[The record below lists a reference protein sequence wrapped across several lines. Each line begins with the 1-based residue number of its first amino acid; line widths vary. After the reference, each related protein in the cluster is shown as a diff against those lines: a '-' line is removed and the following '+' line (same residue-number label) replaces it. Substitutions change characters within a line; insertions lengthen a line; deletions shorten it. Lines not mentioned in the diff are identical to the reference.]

1 MFRGRIQRRVQSF
14 RYMANGYFNSSR
26 PQRESEPRM
35 SNERNRDFGGS
46 QGRGG
51 GSPGR
56 DSGEDAL
63 LELARLIGGNN
74 SDPFAPEAPPP
85 EQRAE
90 PRLADVSRAAA
101 AQSYD
106 NRREPPVHG
115 GNEGYGFDDRS
126 QGRGHHDYPAHDDH
140 DDHHGHHDQFGD
152 FGDEFSEPEEE
163 DGDGHGEPGRRPLRS
178 IAVVLALAVFGT
190 VGVWAWRTFSAGHA
204 GDPPVIRA
212 DKSPTKITPMSDV
225 KSDSRPGR
233 GGEQVVRRDEDP
245 VDVGNADGDAPDAGP
260 PPLRGD
266 PRRVRTV
273 PIRADDGSSVPDRP
287 APRAAAAAMP
297 PSPPSPAS
305 RAAAAPPQPAAP
317 PPQRQAAVA
326 PPPPADAGSSDAGA
340 YMVQLTAVKTEG
352 DAQSEFRRLQNK
364 YSSVLGGR
372 QPVIRRKDKGDQV
385 YYAAGVG
392 GFGAKG
398 EAELFC
404 EQLKAAGATCYV
416 YKN

>member
-1 MFRGRIQRRVQSF
+1 
-14 RYMANGYFNSSR
+14 
-26 PQRESEPRM
+26 M

-63 LELARLIGGNN
+63 LELARLIGGNT
-74 SDPFAPEAPPP
+74 SDPFAPEAPPEP
-85 EQRAE
+85 RAE

-101 AQSYD
+101 AQAYD
-106 NRREPPVHG
+106 NRRDPPPLG
-115 GNEGYGFDDRS
+115 GNDGYGFDD
-126 QGRGHHDYPAHDDH
+126 RGHHDYPARGNH
-140 DDHHGHHDQFGD
+140 DDHHGHDQFGD
-152 FGDEFSEPEEE
+152 FGDEFSEPEE
-163 DGDGHGEPGRRPLRS
+163 DADGHGETGRRPLRS

-212 DKSPTKITPMSDV
+212 DTTPTKITPMSDV
-225 KSDSRPGR
+225 KSDSRAGR

-245 VDVGNADGDAPDAGP
+245 VDVGNADADAGP

-273 PIRADDGSSVPDRP
+273 PIHADEGSSPPPPDRP
-287 APRAAAAAMP
+287 VPRPAAAAIPAA
-297 PSPPSPAS
+297 PAS
-305 RAAAAPPQPAAP
+305 RAAAAPPPAP
-317 PPQRQAAVA
+317 PPQRQAAVT
-326 PPPPADAGSSDAGA
+326 PPPAAADAGSSDTGA
-340 YMVQLTAVKTEG
+340 YVVQLTAVKTEG

-364 YSSVLGGR
+364 YSSVLNGR
-372 QPVIRRKDKGDQV
+372 QPVIRRKDKGDQT
-385 YYAAGVG
+385 YWAAGVG